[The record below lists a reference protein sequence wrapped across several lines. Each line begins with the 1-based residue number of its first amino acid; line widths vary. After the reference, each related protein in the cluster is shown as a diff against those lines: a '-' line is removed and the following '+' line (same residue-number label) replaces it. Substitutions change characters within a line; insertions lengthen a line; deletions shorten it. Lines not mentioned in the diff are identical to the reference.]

1 MLLNKQAE
9 EAIVP
14 GEIKGANEQEQ
25 QQGEQ
30 EAGVERSMS
39 GFKNFFWH
47 GGSAYDAWFS
57 YASNQVAQVLLT
69 LPYSFSQLGMLSGII
84 LQVFYGLLG
93 SWTAYLIGVL
103 YVEYRAREEKE
114 NVFSMWSIEQERRKR
129 MSASRIM

>member
-1 MLLNKQAE
+1 MLPNKQAE

-14 GEIKGANEQEQ
+14 GEMKGANEQEQ

-30 EAGVERSMS
+30 EAVVEQSMS
-39 GFKNFFWH
+39 GFKKFLWH

-57 YASNQVAQVLLT
+57 CDSNQVVQVLLT

-93 SWTAYLIGVL
+93 S
-103 YVEYRAREEKE
+103 
-114 NVFSMWSIEQERRKR
+114 
-129 MSASRIM
+129 